1 MTLAVFLGSLL
12 GAMALGMP
20 IALALLVC
28 GIAMMLQMG
37 LFDSQILAQKL
48 IDGADTFPLMA
59 VPYFLLAG
67 ELMNAGGLSKKIVAA
82 AMSLVGHIR
91 GGLGYVVIG
100 TGIVLASLSGSAIAD
115 TATLAVMLVPMIRL
129 AGYDLSR
136 SCGLIAASGII
147 APIIPPSVGFVLFG
161 VTTNVSILKLFMAGV
176 VPGLVMGLALIV
188 TWRWL
193 SKNSSETL
201 PPRKSATEM
210 LLACRGAAWAMGM
223 PFIIIGG
230 LKFGLFTPTESA
242 IVAAAYALLVSV
254 FVYRDLSA
262 SALYGAVLSAAKTSA
277 VIMFMVAASQVTSWL
292 ITAANIPD
300 QLVHLLT
307 PFMDDKTLLMALMML
322 IVFLVGTALDFTPNI
337 LIVAPV
343 LMPVV
348 SAAGIDPVYFGV
360 LFVMNA
366 AIGMITPPVGVVLN
380 TVCGV
385 AKIRMEDA
393 IRGIVPFLIAE
404 CSVVVLLVLF
414 PAIVN
419 VPVKWFF

>member
-1 MTLAVFLGSLL
+1 
-12 GAMALGMP
+12 MALGMP

-129 AGYDLSR
+129 AGYDCSR

-193 SKNSSETL
+193 SKNSGETL
-201 PPRKSATEM
+201 PPRKSAKEM
-210 LLACRGAAWAMGM
+210 LSACRGAAWAMGM

-262 SALYGAVLSAAKTSA
+262 RSLYSAVLSAAKTSA

-322 IVFLVGTALDFTPNI
+322 GSSFWSGRRWTSHRT
-337 LIVAPV
+337 
-343 LMPVV
+343 
-348 SAAGIDPVYFGV
+348 S
-360 LFVMNA
+360 
-366 AIGMITPPVGVVLN
+366 
-380 TVCGV
+380 
-385 AKIRMEDA
+385 
-393 IRGIVPFLIAE
+393 
-404 CSVVVLLVLF
+404 
-414 PAIVN
+414 
-419 VPVKWFF
+419 